1 MNLNLHAPSF
11 IALSLALLMPSTLI
25 AAEISVDSNTIVRI
39 EQRDVSGGSKE
50 DIIPATQFLG
60 LDATKLADGNL
71 SLHIAGWW
79 RADLGD
85 RSYGD
90 SDTAGN
96 LTYGYLLYRLNKDAA
111 DIRAGRFFVREG
123 IVNEQV
129 DGVSAHASL
138 PYGFAISAFG
148 GATVHTEDLIGE
160 NSDGKGDTIFGGRF
174 SYKYMKF
181 LELGVSAVYEDS
193 APALDNYVNGNNR
206 KVGGDI
212 WLSPSRWIELIGHS
226 SYNTDTD
233 KIAEHR
239 YLLNLRPVANLT
251 ISGQYSYQ
259 KEQSLF
265 YSWAMASG
273 AALPSGDKTT
283 ITGVS
288 ATYTLTKSAEV
299 SLDYNHY
306 DREIGNAD
314 RYGGDLRLSFLE
326 NRLKSGISYHY
337 LDAGPDFAI
346 SGTASGTYQNLRAY
360 VMHDTKSYFASLEG
374 IGYFFKERINDEKN
388 ALQASFSLGY
398 HLTPA
403 LALSGDISYGE
414 NPEFKDET
422 KGLVRL
428 TYNMTYDSIGG
439 KK

>member
-1 MNLNLHAPSF
+1 MNHHAARF
-11 IALSLALLMPSTLI
+11 IVLGLALFIPSTLM
-25 AAEISVDSNTIVRI
+25 AAEVSVDSNTTVRI
-39 EQRDVSGGSKE
+39 EKRDVSGGSNE

-71 SLHIAGWW
+71 SLHIAGWG
-79 RADLGD
+79 RADMGD
-85 RSYGD
+85 ESYGD
-90 SDTAGN
+90 SKTAGN
-96 LTYGYLLYRLNKDAA
+96 LTYGYLLYRINKDAA
-111 DIRAGRFFVREG
+111 DVRAGRFFVREG

-129 DGVSAHASL
+129 DGLSARVDL

-148 GATVHTEDLIGE
+148 GATVHTEDLYGE
-160 NSDGKGDTIFGGRF
+160 NSDGKGDSIFGGRL
-174 SYKYMKF
+174 SYKYRKF
-181 LELGVSAVYEDS
+181 LELGFSGVYEDS
-193 APALDNYVNGNNR
+193 APTLDNHVNGSNR

-212 WLSPSRWIELIGHS
+212 WLSPYRWIELVGHS
-226 SYNTDTD
+226 SYNTETD
-233 KIAEHR
+233 EIAEHR
-239 YLLNLRPVANLT
+239 YMLNLRPLAKLT
-251 ISGQYSYQ
+251 ISGQYNYQ
-259 KEQSLF
+259 NEQSLF

-273 AALPSGDKTT
+273 AALPSGDKAT
-283 ITGVS
+283 IAGVT
-288 ATYTLTKSAEV
+288 AHYTLTKSAEV

-306 DREIGNAD
+306 DREVGNAA

-326 NRLKSGISYHY
+326 NRLKSGIGYHY
-337 LDAGPDFAI
+337 LDAGSEFAI
-346 SGTASGTYQNLRAY
+346 TGTGSGSYQNLRAY
-360 VMHDTKSYFASLEG
+360 VMHDTKGYFTALEG
-374 IGYFFKERINDEKN
+374 IGYFFKEKINNEKN

-403 LALSGDISYGE
+403 LALSGDISYGQ